1 MMTIKLAINRKDSQT
16 CKGDS
21 GTQMA
26 YKLRQGPKK
35 NYKELD
41 DMKLPRA
48 KRTTK
53 QKLTDQLCAIEVLEE
68 KDDQVK
74 IHYTGYS
81 SNYDEWRS
89 ADDIVQP
96 KVPERYRPF
105 DHHQQLAYAIK
116 SSLYSGRDRDPSIR
130 LEIPFDK
137 LMFQGGMK
145 MAGKFVK
152 VV

>member
-1 MMTIKLAINRKDSQT
+1 M
-16 CKGDS
+16 
-21 GTQMA
+21 
-26 YKLRQGPKK
+26 
-35 NYKELD
+35 
-41 DMKLPRA
+41 
-48 KRTTK
+48 
-53 QKLTDQLCAIEVLEE
+53 
-68 KDDQVK
+68 K
-74 IHYTGYS
+74 IHYTGYCS
-81 SNYDEWRS
+81 DYDEWRS

-116 SSLYSGRDRDPSIR
+116 SSLYSGRDRDPSMR

-152 VV
+152 VVEGEEHYTIDHHEDLSPLIGERWFIRGINSHLDFCAVVAKTVTFYLHKKEL